1 MKAIDLKNL
10 NANTRKMILDYIA
23 INGMTLNAFARE
35 SGVHQNQLWLYLHSG
50 DPNKGLHS
58 TTMEKIGKYINENQK
73 KK

>member
-1 MKAIDLKNL
+1 MKSIDLKNL
-10 NANTRKMILDYIA
+10 NANTRKMILDYLA
-23 INGMTLNAFARE
+23 ITGITLNAFARE
-35 SGVHQNQLWLYLHSG
+35 SGVHQNQLWLYLYSG